1 MSTAG
6 RLTTIVVDDEPLG
19 RDELVFLLGQCE
31 GVEVVGQAADAA
43 SALEVCEETT
53 PDAAFVDLRMPG
65 PDGIALAET
74 LRQRY
79 PDMPVVIVSAHD
91 DGAIRAFD
99 VQVLDYLVK
108 PVRLERLKTAVER
121 VRSAAPR
128 ADTEGP
134 LTRLAVRRRGA
145 YHVVDIEDVV
155 YFEMRD
161 ELVWAV
167 TAEDRY
173 ALDLTLSAVEQRI
186 SKDRF
191 FRSHRSAIVCLD
203 RIRTIEPSGPGTFEL
218 IMDHPDQPRV
228 PLARE
233 RARMLRELIPFTG

>member
-1 MSTAG
+1 MSAQG
-6 RLTTIVVDDEPLG
+6 RLRAVVVDDEPLG
-19 RDELVFLLGQCE
+19 RDELVFLLGQCD
-31 GVEVVGQAADAA
+31 GIEVVGEAGDAA
-43 SALEVCEETT
+43 SALEVCEEAA

-65 PDGIALAET
+65 PDGIALAEA
-74 LRQRY
+74 LRQRH
-79 PDMPVVIVSAHD
+79 PDMPIVIVSAHD
-91 DGAIRAFD
+91 DGAIRAFEA
-99 VQVLDYLVK
+99 QVLDYLVK
-108 PVRLERLKTAVER
+108 PVRLERLKSALER
-121 VRSAAPR
+121 VRQNLPAG
-128 ADTEGP
+128 ADAP

-167 TAEDRY
+167 TADDRY
-173 ALDLTLSAVEQRI
+173 ALDLTLATVERRVSPDQ
-186 SKDRF
+186 F
-191 FRSHRSAIVCLD
+191 FRSHRSAIVSLD

-218 IMDHPDQPRV
+218 LLDHPEEPRV